1 MLPFRESS
9 LSAGISRIIV
19 AYEEDLIGIA
29 EKENTCIILFCHIIF
44 PSLNMVKLRPGV
56 WIAALLF
63 LPLTVMGQRI
73 EGLVLRK
80 DVGSPLKGV
89 KIYLNGTLEETET
102 AKDGSFTLKDLPLGV
117 HEVCFEYPFMEKKCT
132 DVVIKKK
139 RRYSLGLSLQPRTTD
154 LANNTSKSYPTAS
167 NNNFRMPAALYGID
181 RSMLLQY
188 SPRTVPEVLLGMP
201 GTWWLNNH
209 YGGASP
215 VIRGMRG
222 NQILT
227 LVDGVPINNATFSGD
242 ISPWM
247 GLIDPFSIEQL
258 DIQRGSWSTQYG
270 SDAMGGAIH
279 IHTRDPKYVSEGFR
293 VHSNAYARYMSNR
306 ADLKGME
313 RTARGEIILGS
324 PNFALLG
331 GISIRDFGDL
341 STANNETLIPHTGYK
356 ALSGDLKLKVRAG
369 NRNELTLSYQTYQ
382 QEDVPFHLPLQTGI
396 YQSYHAP
403 ERDRSLAYAKFN
415 HQGSGKWLKE
425 LRVVASFQQTDDQI
439 DRISQQNN
447 LNLSNRDEVESLG
460 AKIEIISQPSQYWKA
475 VSGISYSQD
484 QVFSEV
490 TDNNRLGPTSIMG
503 NFPDEATSES
513 VSLYSMHTVDILKL
527 RVSMGG
533 RAQAYTIKAINQVLG
548 DLEIQPQAL
557 SGYISASLPIHRDH
571 NLFASLSTGF
581 RAPNFSDIRRWGI
594 FENTLEVPNDSL
606 SPEQSVTT
614 EIGFKS
620 KTDAFT
626 GSLIFF
632 RTQLN
637 QLIQRR
643 PGVYLGNP
651 VWQGFPV
658 FTQDNLNQASVHG
671 FEAELEIPL
680 AKALAL
686 YGNLNYTFGDDV
698 STQQPLSYIPPLNG
712 KLGLFFQ
719 DKEGFW
725 GRAEWLY
732 ASSQDRLSF
741 TDQLN
746 PSIAAGGTPG
756 WNIVN
761 LLAGYNFQFFSF
773 AAGIQNL
780 FNTEYRLHG
789 SSLDGYGFSFWVNFR
804 LKV

>member
-1 MLPFRESS
+1 
-9 LSAGISRIIV
+9 
-19 AYEEDLIGIA
+19 
-29 EKENTCIILFCHIIF
+29 
-44 PSLNMVKLRPGV
+44 MVKMRPGV
-56 WIAALLF
+56 WVVLTLL
-63 LPLTVMGQRI
+63 LPLSVMGQRV

-80 DVGSPLKGV
+80 DIGIPLKGV
-89 KIYLNGTLEETET
+89 KIYLDGTLEETET
-102 AKDGSFTLKDLPLGV
+102 AKDGSFILKDLPLGV

-132 DVVIKKK
+132 EVVIKKK
-139 RRYSLGLSLQPRTTD
+139 KRYSLGLSLRPRTTD
-154 LANNTSKSYPTAS
+154 LAQNTSESYPTAN
-167 NNNFRMPAALYGID
+167 NNNFRMPAALYALD
-181 RSMLLQY
+181 RTQLLQY
-188 SPRTVPEVLLGMP
+188 SPRTLPEILLGMP

-227 LVDGVPINNATFSGD
+227 LVDGVPINNSTFSTN
-242 ISPWM
+242 ISPWTS
-247 GLIDPFSIEQL
+247 LIDPFSIDQL

-270 SDAMGGAIH
+270 TDAMGGAIH
-279 IHTRDPKYVSEGFR
+279 IHTRTPNFVSEGVR
-293 VHSNAYARYMSNR
+293 VHSNAYLRYMSNR
-306 ADLKGME
+306 ADLRGME
-313 RTARGEIILGS
+313 RTARGEISLGS
-324 PNFALLG
+324 PNVAFLG

-341 STANNETLIPHTGYK
+341 STANNEALIPNTGYS
-356 ALSGDLKLKVRAG
+356 AINGDLKLKVKAG
-369 NRNELTLSYQTYQ
+369 RRNQLTLAYQTYQ
-382 QEDVPFHLPLQTGI
+382 QNDVPFHLPLQTGI
-396 YQSYHAP
+396 YQEYHAP
-403 ERDRSLAYAKFN
+403 ERERSLAYAKFN
-415 HQGSGKWLKE
+415 HSGTGKWLKE
-425 LRVVASFQQTDDQI
+425 LRVVASFQQTEEQI
-439 DRISQQNN
+439 DRIAQQND
-447 LNLSNRDEVESLG
+447 LSLSNKDEVESLG
-460 AKIEIISQPSQYWKA
+460 ARIEVVSQPNQYWKA
-475 VSGISYSQD
+475 ISGISYSQD

-490 TDNNRLGPTSIMG
+490 FENNNPGPNALVT
-503 NFPDEATSES
+503 NFPDEATSAS

-533 RAQAYTIKAINQVLG
+533 RAQAYSIKAINQVLG

-557 SGYISASLPIHRDH
+557 SGYISASLPIHRNH
-571 NLFASLSTGF
+571 NLYASLSTGF
-581 RAPNFSDIRRWGI
+581 RAPNFSDISRWGI

-606 SPEQSVTT
+606 TPEKSVTT
-614 EIGFKS
+614 EIGYKT
-620 KTDAFT
+620 KTDGFT
-626 GSLIFF
+626 GSLVFF

-643 PGVYLGNP
+643 PGLYLGNP

-671 FEAELEIPL
+671 FEAEMEIPL
-680 AKALAL
+680 AQAIAL
-686 YGNLNYTFGDDV
+686 YGNLNYTFGDDI
-698 STQQPLSYIPPLNG
+698 SNQQPLSYVPPING

-732 ASSQDRLSF
+732 ASSQNRLSI

-746 PSIAAGGTPG
+746 PGIPAAGTHG